1 MLMRLLV
8 ARLGTV
14 EEAEDAL
21 QELWLRLGAVPNGPL
36 ANPQA
41 YLFRMASNLATDRRI
56 AAMRRGSLETAW
68 SDVQPAAAEH
78 PDAERLLVSRESLRA
93 AQAVLAAMP
102 ERMRTAWRLFRIEE
116 LPQRLIADRL
126 EISVSGVEKLLRR
139 AYARFHHL
147 LEADPGDDE

>member
-21 QELWLRLGAVPNGPL
+21 QELWLRLESAPSGPI

-56 AAMRRGSLETAW
+56 AAARRGSLETAW

-78 PDAERLLVSRESLRA
+78 PDAERLLVSRERLRE

-116 LPQRLIADRL
+116 LPQRVIAERL
-126 EISVSGVEKLLRR
+126 EITVSGVEKLLRR
-139 AYARFHHL
+139 AYSRFHHL
-147 LEADPGDDE
+147 VERDPGDDE